1 MLKDFGKDIPKL
13 YKRVLVTGGAGF
25 IGSHLCEK
33 LLSLG
38 VKTYSIDDFSTGKR
52 ENIKSFLKNK
62 KFTNI
67 ECDIT
72 DFPKLESYFKKYRF
86 EAVFHQAASKKT
98 ICLRDPKR
106 DLEVNGK
113 GTLGLLQTAQKYK
126 VKKFVHASTGS
137 VYGELQT
144 KVQDENHPLSPT
156 SYYGVSKLAG
166 ERYAI
171 LFHKLYDLDTTV
183 LRYFHVYGPRQE
195 FSPYGGVV
203 AIFMRNCLKNENPTI
218 FGTGKQERSFTFVRD
233 VVNAN
238 LLVASRPKTK
248 GEVYNCA
255 SGIHVTIKQLL
266 DEINNH
272 FRDKTKQFKIIYD
285 DWVPGDIKEFNIDNR
300 KIKKLGLTFV
310 TNMSPGLSE
319 VYESMKTSL
328 SNVKK

>member
-1 MLKDFGKDIPKL
+1 MPNNFSQIIPEKF
-13 YKRVLVTGGAGF
+13 KRALVTGGAGF
-25 IGSHLCEK
+25 IGSHLIEK

-38 VKTYSIDDFSTGKR
+38 IKTYSMDDFSTGKR
-52 ENIKSFLKNK
+52 ENVAPFLKNK

-67 ECDIT
+67 VCDIT
-72 DFPKLESYFKKYRF
+72 DFKKTGSYFKKYRF
-86 EAVFHQAASKKT
+86 DVVFHQAASKKT
-98 ICLRDPKR
+98 ICLKDPKR

-113 GTLGLLQTAQKYK
+113 GALGLLQLAQKYK
-126 VKKFVHASTGS
+126 VKKYVHASTGS

-144 KVQDENHPLSPT
+144 KVQDEGHPLSPT

-171 LFHKLYDLDTTV
+171 LFHKLFDMNTTV

-203 AIFMRNCLKNENPTI
+203 SIFMRNCLKNENPVI

-238 LLVASRPKTK
+238 LMAAANPKTK

-255 SGIHVTIKQLL
+255 SGIHVTIKDLL
-266 DEINNH
+266 DEINEN
-272 FRDKTKQFKIIYD
+272 FRDKSKKFKIIYD
-285 DWVPGDIKEFNIDNR
+285 DWLVGDIKEFNIDNS
-300 KIKKLGLTFV
+300 KIKKLGMTFV
-310 TNMSPGLSE
+310 TDMHPGLVE
-319 VYESMKTSL
+319 IYESMKLNFSHA
-328 SNVKK
+328 KK